1 MSTSNAQPEGM
12 DHEGAEAATAEPAGP
27 AGYEA
32 PRILWREPYQPLSF
46 GISCAKVQG
55 NPSCIAP
62 VSS

>member
-1 MSTSNAQPEGM
+1 MSTSAKHPDGAM
-12 DHEGAEAATAEPAGP
+12 AEAVSELSSTEPG
-27 AGYEA
+27 GYEA
-32 PRILWREPYQPLSF
+32 PRILWREPYQPLTF